1 MPLLGALIKALFTL
15 LIGVFAQWVTK
26 RVAIAL
32 AVAVVF
38 ASLTAAMV
46 AAMQALASSAI
57 IPMPASFGRAACW
70 FLPSNFKA
78 CVGIMIGAQATRWAY
93 DIHVKQYQLK
103 WSF

>member
-1 MPLLGALIKALFTL
+1 MPLLGALIKSLFVL
-15 LIGVFAQWVTK
+15 LIGVFSQWVTK
-26 RVAIAL
+26 KLAIAL
-32 AVAVVF
+32 AVSVVF
-38 ASLTAAMV
+38 ATLTAAMV
-46 AAMQALASSAI
+46 LALQAFASSAVV
-57 IPMPASFGRAACW
+57 PMPAWLSRAACW